1 MNDEQHDRI
10 TLSPQVWGIVNDTS
24 VPSDAPQPVQAHV
37 TVSAAMA
44 GILRDLA
51 ALDGRTPEAL
61 AIESAAGKL
70 VIPEGTVGDVVDDW
84 GLFDGPRDLA
94 SRVHEYLR
102 GGSAA

>member
-1 MNDEQHDRI
+1 MISAAD
-10 TLSPQVWGIVNDTS
+10 
-24 VPSDAPQPVQAHV
+24 DAAPPPEEPQPIQARV
-37 TVSAAMA
+37 TVSGTTA

-61 AIESAAGKL
+61 AIEWAAGKL

-84 GLFDGPRDLA
+84 GLFDGPPDLA